1 MRICYLVKI
10 PSISRNY
17 KDLSITDA
25 ELLTKSDEVAKL
37 FLRMC
42 SIFNFHSRFQRWL
55 KDFSFSVV

>member
-25 ELLTKSDEVAKL
+25 ELLEGYCL
-37 FLRMC
+37 GF
-42 SIFNFHSRFQRWL
+42 II
-55 KDFSFSVV
+55 VVGVLLSL